1 MTIFSWKPVLLFS
14 YLYCNICTYYIHFNA
29 NLYIDLKPSKLDVV
43 NKKHAI
49 SAFLIHL
56 NRVLRIVYFYSF
68 LKFRVS
74 DCLYVLNI
82 YKNDR
87 VKHVQLLINC
97 WKYASQHGVLITT
110 SMKNKNILEPN
121 DKCKRVLF

>member
-1 MTIFSWKPVLLFS
+1 MDAFLKICRKHLTINQKCIDDFNRKPVLLFKN
-14 YLYCNICTYYIHFNA
+14 LYCNICTYYMHFNT
-29 NLYIDLKPSKLDVV
+29 NLYIDLKPSELDVV
-43 NKKHAI
+43 NRKHAI

-56 NRVLRIVYFYSF
+56 IRVFKIVYFYSF

-74 DCLYVLNI
+74 VCLYVLYI

-97 WKYASQHGVLITT
+97 
-110 SMKNKNILEPN
+110 
-121 DKCKRVLF
+121 